1 MIRAAIAF
9 TFAVLACGC
18 SSLEPAPAAPPQEQ
32 RGSALLG
39 QTQLPPGSKVR
50 NDDSFVMGSGD
61 DWLGRLVLE
70 TTQDSASAYQYFLDA
85 YPRQGWTLLS
95 ATRAKTSLLVFT
107 RQERTATVEVADTG
121 FGRGTL
127 VTLTVSPKGAPPAP
141 AKKP

>member
-1 MIRAAIAF
+1 MIRAAIAV

-18 SSLEPAPAAPPQEQ
+18 TTPEPPPATAPQQA
-32 RGSALLG
+32 SALLG
-39 QTQLPPGSKVR
+39 QTQLPPGAKVR
-50 NDDSFVMGSGD
+50 NDESFVMGSGD

-70 TTQDSASAYQYFLDA
+70 TTQDTASAYQYFLDG

-95 ATRAKTSLLVFT
+95 ATRSRTSLLVFT
-107 RQERTATVEVADTG
+107 RQERTATVEVAEAG

-141 AKKP
+141 VKKP

>member
-18 SSLEPAPAAPPQEQ
+18 ATTTEPPPAAAPQQ
-32 RGSALLG
+32 GSALLG
-39 QTQLPPGSKVR
+39 QTQLPPGAKVR
-50 NDDSFVMGSGD
+50 NDESFVMGSGD

-70 TTQDSASAYQYFLDA
+70 TTQDTASAYQYFLDG

-107 RQERTATVEVADTG
+107 RQERTATVEIAEAG

>member
-9 TFAVLACGC
+9 AFAILACGC
-18 SSLEPAPAAPPQEQ
+18 ATPEPPPATPARQ
-32 RGSALLG
+32 GSALLG
-39 QTQLPPGSKVR
+39 QTQLPPGAKVR
-50 NDDSFVMGSGD
+50 TDESFVMGSGD

-70 TTQDSASAYQYFLDA
+70 TTQDSASAYQYFLDG

-107 RQERTATVEVADTG
+107 RQERTATVEVAEAG

-141 AKKP
+141 VKKP